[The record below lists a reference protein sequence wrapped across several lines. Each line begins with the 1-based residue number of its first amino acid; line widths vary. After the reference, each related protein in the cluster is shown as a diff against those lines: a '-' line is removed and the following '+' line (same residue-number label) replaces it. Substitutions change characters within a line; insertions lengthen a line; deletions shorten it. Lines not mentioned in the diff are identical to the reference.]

1 MSKSYLTV
9 RGEAESVTEIKRSK
23 FIATIAH
30 VEDGDSA
37 EAFVRKVR
45 KKYSDATHNCYAYIA
60 DERTARFSDDG
71 EPGGTAGQPMLEVLK
86 KQELVG
92 VAVVVTRYFGGIKL
106 GAGGLVAAYTD
117 SVSRAVAAAT
127 KALMTECAEIAY
139 RCTYQDASVLERAL
153 NAFGAKNV
161 RTGYGEGVEAAW
173 CVPRE
178 RTAEALA
185 LVEAQ
190 TSGRVRAEVTDI
202 RYEAM

>member
-1 MSKSYLTV
+1 
-9 RGEAESVTEIKRSK
+9 
-23 FIATIAH
+23 
-30 VEDGDSA
+30 
-37 EAFVRKVR
+37 
-45 KKYSDATHNCYAYIA
+45 
-60 DERTARFSDDG
+60 
-71 EPGGTAGQPMLEVLK
+71 MLEVLK